1 MRLYNTLTK
10 KSEELNPLEQGVIRM
25 YSCGPTVYDHI
36 HIGNLASF
44 IYADTLR
51 RTLKLSGV
59 EVKHVMNFTDVD
71 DKTIRRSQEKYSD
84 KDPMDALITLTEEY
98 SSLFLGDMKAVGN
111 NIQDISFVKATQ
123 SVNEMQNIIRRLL
136 EQKYAYHSDDGIYFS
151 INAYK
156 QSGKKYGQL
165 TEVTVNST
173 SQARIENDEYD
184 KESAH
189 DFALWKKQKDNEPAW
204 DFEVDGINLKG
215 RPGWHI
221 ECSAMSKAELGQPF
235 DIHTGGVDLIFP
247 HHENEIAQSTAGSED
262 SVYASKFFH
271 NEHLLIDG
279 KKMSKSLNNFYT
291 LETLKEKGFDPLAF
305 RLLVLQARY
314 SHQAH
319 FSWENLESAQ
329 NRLRDLRA
337 FSAIQFQQ
345 KFETKYSDEMAT
357 QTYDGMIQGQLREF
371 SDDLDVPS
379 ALSLLSS
386 NINHIENK
394 GYVKEH
400 IRKFID
406 CIDSL
411 YGLDL
416 GAVKDITDDQ
426 KQLLE
431 AREQAR
437 EAKDWDKS
445 DVIRGQL
452 AEQGVG
458 IRDTEHGPIW
468 FPL

>member
-1 MRLYNTLTK
+1 
-10 KSEELNPLEQGVIRM
+10 
-25 YSCGPTVYDHI
+25 
-36 HIGNLASF
+36 
-44 IYADTLR
+44 
-51 RTLKLSGV
+51 
-59 EVKHVMNFTDVD
+59 MNYTDVD

-136 EQKYAYHSDDGIYFS
+136 QQKFAYHSDDGIYFS
-151 INAYK
+151 ISAYK

-221 ECSAMSKAELGQPF
+221 ECSAMSKGELGQPF

-247 HHENEIAQSTAGSED
+247 HHENEIAQSTACEANAT
-262 SVYASKFFH
+262 YATTFFH

-291 LETLKEKGFDPLAF
+291 LSTLQEKGFDPLAF
-305 RLLVLQARY
+305 RLLVLQAQY
-314 SHQAH
+314 NHQAH
-319 FSWENLESAQ
+319 FSWDNLQSSA
-329 NRLRDLRA
+329 NRLNGYRGLAALRWQTKQLPA
-337 FSAIQFQQ
+337 QGSDSFQQ
-345 KFETKYSDEMAT
+345 TKNEILAQVHNGLGIPQALATLSAYSDFLADKLIPDSNK
-357 QTYDGMIQGQLREF
+357 QDFDQFLVFI
-371 SDDLDVPS
+371 DDL
-379 ALSLLSS
+379 L
-386 NINHIENK
+386 
-394 GYVKEH
+394 
-400 IRKFID
+400 
-406 CIDSL
+406 
-411 YGLDL
+411 GLDL
-416 GAVKDITDDQ
+416 LAVKDITDAQ

-437 EAKDWDKS
+437 EAKDWDRS